1 MIQAPDPVYIIRR
14 WVDGWKDPA
23 YWTKLTDDFPAM
35 FTHSPRSDQLIK
47 YMDYEQA
54 RIVLLWLFDNHRYDS
69 WNRFEI
75 MDMNDSRVVT
85 TLEWDLYPKPKYI
98 N

>member
-1 MIQAPDPVYIIRR
+1 MCVA
-14 WVDGWKDPA
+14 
-23 YWTKLTDDFPAM
+23 
-35 FTHSPRSDQLIK
+35 
-47 YMDYEQA
+47 
-54 RIVLLWLFDNHRYDS
+54 FDHNRYDS

-75 MDMNDSRVVT
+75 VDMNTSRVVA

>member
-1 MIQAPDPVYIIRR
+1 MFYAQEPVYIIRR
-14 WVDGWKDPA
+14 WADGWKEPA
-23 YWTKLTDDFPAM
+23 YLTKLADDHPVM
-35 FTHSPRSDQLIK
+35 FTHNPSSQGLIK
-47 YMDYEQA
+47 IKDYYQA
-54 RIVLLWLFDNHRYDS
+54 MLAMCVAFDHNRYDS

-75 MDMNDSRVVT
+75 VDMNTSRVVA